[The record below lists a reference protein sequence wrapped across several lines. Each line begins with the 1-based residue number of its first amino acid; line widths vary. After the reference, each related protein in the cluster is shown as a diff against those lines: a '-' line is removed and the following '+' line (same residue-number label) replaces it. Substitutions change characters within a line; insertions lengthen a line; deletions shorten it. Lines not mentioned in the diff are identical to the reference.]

1 LAVLP
6 SAQNRGIGR
15 ALVQWGL
22 TQAEKEGVSASVV
35 AAEGKEMFYQR
46 CGFDEMVG
54 RSGEGE
60 GNPLGEVP
68 GGEIYFKR
76 PKAKVGD

>member
-1 LAVLP
+1 
-6 SAQNRGIGR
+6 
-15 ALVQWGL
+15 
-22 TQAEKEGVSASVV
+22 VSASVV